1 MWYKEAGKGD
11 RSRKM
16 RQRDRQ
22 RKYKARMRRR
32 QGGATAAPA
41 TAPSAAPS
49 AAPARSPSVSSPSAS
64 TTRTGPKARRGGGGA
79 SMVGKQKSTTVGRG
93 FRLNPRHA
101 AMGAAGLAALG
112 GGAYLYNRHRKQ
124 ASIAEYSVLFD
135 KVASGELG
143 EHSRQAL
150 YGICQS
156 LDAPIAAEKTASV
169 YNAGDLSEND
179 ARKARLDQLLKR

>member
-16 RQRDRQ
+16 RQRDRR
-22 RKYKARMRRR
+22 RKYKARMKRR
-32 QGGATAAPA
+32 QGGGA
-41 TAPSAAPS
+41 TAPS
-49 AAPARSPSVSSPSAS
+49 VSSAPTTTS
-64 TTRTGPKARRGGGGA
+64 TSGGGGGGA
-79 SMVGKQKSTTVGRG
+79 PMGSKGQGSTTMGRG
-93 FRLNPRHA
+93 LRLNRRHA
-101 AMGAAGLAALG
+101 AGAAAGLAALG

-150 YGICQS
+150 YGICQAIE
-156 LDAPIAAEKTASV
+156 APISAEKTASV
-169 YNAGDLSEND
+169 YDVSDLSETD